1 MAVNQ
6 DGKIMSIQET
16 AISLPFRYD
25 NYGNIVK
32 TNDQQKIWED
42 RVLSVVG
49 TSIGER
55 VMRSNFGT
63 EIKEALFDTQTG
75 MEEKVKDTVTK
86 AFENFLPMLTLAD
99 ITNDYDLK
107 DNIMSVTITYALPN
121 RQILVS
127 TVPVTV
133 GTISISGNKLPK
145 EAL

>member
-1 MAVNQ
+1 
-6 DGKIMSIQET
+6 MSIQET

>member
-1 MAVNQ
+1 
-6 DGKIMSIQET
+6 MSTQET